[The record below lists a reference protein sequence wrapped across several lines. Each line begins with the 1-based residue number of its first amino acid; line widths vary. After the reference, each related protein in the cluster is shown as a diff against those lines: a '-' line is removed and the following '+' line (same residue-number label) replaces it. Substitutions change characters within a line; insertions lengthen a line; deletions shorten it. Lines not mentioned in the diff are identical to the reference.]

1 MQDDSEHRG
10 DSGSPL
16 RDSGTDLGPPTLE
29 MAQAVMGNRTKS
41 LIVRHLWQE
50 GPSVGGDI
58 LAGTQVSGGTL
69 SQAMKQLED
78 WRIVEASL
86 PPEKRH
92 GRPVRY
98 TLDRDRVRTLIAVW
112 TDFIEGGLD

>member
-10 DSGSPL
+10 DYGSPPH
-16 RDSGTDLGPPTLE
+16 DSGAGLDAPTLE

-78 WRIVEASL
+78 WNVVEASL
-86 PPEKRH
+86 PPDKRH
-92 GRPVRY
+92 GRPVQY
-98 TLDRDRVRTLIAVW
+98 TLDRDRVRALIAVW
-112 TDFIEGGLD
+112 VDFIEGRFD